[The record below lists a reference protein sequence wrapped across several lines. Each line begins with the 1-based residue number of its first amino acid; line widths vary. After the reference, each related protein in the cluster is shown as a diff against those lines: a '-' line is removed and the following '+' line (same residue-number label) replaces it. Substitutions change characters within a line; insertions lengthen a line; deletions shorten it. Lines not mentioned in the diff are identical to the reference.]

1 MASRQKRNQ
10 EKSVSEST
18 GYMSFSEEEEP
29 APKKS
34 VPGRHTRKKSWPE
47 VNKAANALINLLEAS
62 GDKSEQFA
70 AQRLREQMENGWK
83 KKEKFLLPSKYKDEI
98 NKLVSVLRK
107 RDIDAHAWNM
117 EADENVSEE
126 EAKKNAHFILRGKGL
141 GGFFTTADPD
151 TIRLEET
158 VIHTGWHCVPEKRRG
173 YQDGTWYKSSTPS
186 KKARTDFDKLRELLR
201 KPEPSAEGLRAARFN
216 SLFKFYSNPAFS
228 RDFQKKH
235 ALLEKKLEQ
244 AQTPTPRTKEEQEKL
259 SAQIRTLEADV
270 AMYASWFAQMKT
282 YADAAGAGAK
292 LAATNE
298 KLWAKSHFALLRCAP
313 SELRLL
319 SELRP
324 IGLSEKEF
332 SQIYAYLR
340 SNLDLCYRP
349 GWTTEI
355 ARGQTI
361 ELGSGKEAEK
371 KALALGAALIKYPQL
386 LLSAYTV
393 RVISY
398 YHSDKEAAWR
408 VELGT
413 REECARGREEDEQA
427 AASQKEE
434 KNPKTKARKEEE
446 VPYAYPPTWAD
457 PAYGGWGSPWGPP
470 SGK

>member
-1 MASRQKRNQ
+1 MSSRQKRRQ
-10 EKSVSEST
+10 KKPETEVST
-18 GYMSFSEEEEP
+18 
-29 APKKS
+29 
-34 VPGRHTRKKSWPE
+34 
-47 VNKAANALINLLEAS
+47 AANALINLLEAS
-62 GDKSEQFA
+62 GDKSEKFA
-70 AQRLREQMENGWK
+70 AKRLREQMEKGWR
-83 KKEKFLLPSKYKDEI
+83 KKEKFLLPTKYKDEI
-98 NKLVSVLRK
+98 NTLVSALRN

-117 EADENVSEE
+117 EADENVSKEQ
-126 EAKKNAHFILRGKGL
+126 AKKNAHFILRGKGL
-141 GGFFTTADPD
+141 GGFITMADPD
-151 TIRLEET
+151 TIRLDET

-228 RDFQKKH
+228 KKFQKKH
-235 ALLEKKLEQ
+235 SLLEKKLKE

-270 AMYASWFAQMKT
+270 AMYASWFAQLKT
-282 YADAAGAGAK
+282 YAEAAGAGAK
-292 LAATNE
+292 LAAANE

-324 IGLSEKEF
+324 LGLSGKEF

-340 SNLDLCYRP
+340 SNLDLCHRP
-349 GWTTEI
+349 GWITEI

-386 LLSAYTV
+386 LLNSYTV

-398 YHSDKEAAWR
+398 PHSEKKAAWR

-413 REECARGREEDEQA
+413 REECARGREEDELA

-434 KNPKTKARKEEE
+434 KKSKIKAQKTEENLQAA
-446 VPYAYPPTWAD
+446 PASLWAD
-457 PAYGGWGSPWGPP
+457 PAYGGWGSLWGPP
-470 SGK
+470 PE

>member
-1 MASRQKRNQ
+1 MNSRQKSRQ
-10 EKSVSEST
+10 KEAESQTT

-29 APKKS
+29 APKK
-34 VPGRHTRKKSWPE
+34 VPQRRIRKNPWPE
-47 VNKAANALINLLEAS
+47 VTKAATALISLLEAS
-62 GDKSEQFA
+62 GEKSEEFA
-70 AQRLREQMENGWK
+70 AKRLRGQMENGWR

-98 NKLVSVLRK
+98 NTLVSALRN

-141 GGFFTTADPD
+141 GGFVTMDGPD

-173 YQDGTWYKSSTPS
+173 YQDGTWYKSTTPS

-201 KPEPSAEGLRAARFN
+201 KPEPSAEGLRTARFN
-216 SLFKFYSNPAFS
+216 SLFKFYSDPAFS
-228 RDFQKKH
+228 REFQKKH

-270 AMYASWFAQMKT
+270 AMYASWFAQLKT
-282 YADAAGAGAK
+282 YADAAGASTK
-292 LAATNE
+292 LAKANE

-371 KALALGAALIKYPQL
+371 KALAIGAALIKYPQL
-386 LLSAYTV
+386 LLNAYTV

-413 REECARGREEDEQA
+413 REECARGREEDKMA

-434 KNPKTKARKEEE
+434 KNPKAQKAEEA
-446 VPYAYPPTWAD
+446 PQAPAPIWAD